1 MKKKITLTIICAV
14 LSCVCLIGTT
24 FAWLMDKTE
33 TINNTFTIGNVDI
46 TLEETENLD
55 LKMVP
60 GAPITK
66 DPKVGVVAGSEACWL
81 FVTIEEST
89 NLDDFITYT
98 VEGTWKAVPG
108 AENVYYIQV
117 DADTAKAGKIYPV
130 LTGNQVTVNN
140 TVTKAMMD
148 EIKAAPSKAPK
159 LSFTAYAIQQTGF
172 NDGAKTE
179 AENAAAAWA
188 VAKNAT

>member
-66 DPKVGVVAGSEACWL
+66 DPEVGVVAGSEACWL
-81 FVTIEEST
+81 FVKIEKSA

-98 VEGTWKAVPG
+98 VDSAWELVPG
-108 AENVYYIQV
+108 ETNVYYIKV
-117 DADTAKAGKIYPV
+117 DTAGNTYPV
-130 LTGNQVTVNN
+130 LTDNQVTVKD
-140 TVTKAMMD
+140 TVTKDMMD
-148 EIKAAPSKAPK
+148 GIKNGTATAPK

-172 NDGAKTE
+172 IDGAKTE

>member
-46 TLEETENLD
+46 TLEETATEF
-55 LKMVP
+55 KMGP
-60 GAPITK
+60 GDTITK
-66 DPKVGVVAGSEACWL
+66 DPKVTVVAGSEACWL
-81 FVTIEEST
+81 FVKIDEST

-98 VEGTWKAVPG
+98 VDSAWELVPG
-108 AENVYYIQV
+108 ETNVYYIKV
-117 DADTAKAGKIYPV
+117 DTAGSTYSV
-130 LTGNQVTVNN
+130 LTDDEVTVKN

-148 EIKAAPSKAPK
+148 EIKQGTATAPV

-172 NDGAKTE
+172 ATPE
-179 AENAAAAWA
+179 AAWA
-188 VAKNAT
+188 EAKNAT

>member
-1 MKKKITLTIICAV
+1 MKKKITLAVICAV

-33 TINNTFTIGNVDI
+33 TIDNTFTIGNVDI

-66 DPKVGVVAGSEACWL
+66 DPEVGVVAGSEACWL
-81 FVTIEEST
+81 FIKIDESA
-89 NLDDFITYT
+89 NLDTFITYT
-98 VEGTWKAVPG
+98 VDGAWKVVPG
-108 AENVYYIQV
+108 ETNVYYIQV
-117 DADTAKAGKIYPV
+117 DAATATAGKTYQV
-130 LTGNQVTVNN
+130 LTDNQVTVNN
-140 TVTKAMMD
+140 TVTKSMMD
-148 EIKAAPSKAPK
+148 EIKKGTATAPV

-172 NDGAKTE
+172 ADAATAWATAKT
-179 AENAAAAWA
+179 
-188 VAKNAT
+188 AT